1 MKTIEAFYKEIA
13 DSKEL
18 QEELGAVTD
27 ETLAAF
33 LAKHGCNATAEEFVA
48 FAKAKAEGELD
59 DDGAEQVNGGIYY
72 LSIKPDPRDPMP

>member
-18 QEELGAVTD
+18 QEELKTASD

-33 LAKHGCNATAEEFVA
+33 LAKHGCDATAEEFVA

-59 DDGAEQVNGGIYY
+59 DDGVEVVSGGIYY
-72 LSIKPDPRDPMP
+72 LCIKPDPHEPMP